1 MSMTDTMTRA
11 GSSQDVDA
19 LGAIILAGTYHGTSA
34 FGAVRPRPLLP
45 VAQRPLIEYVL
56 GWLQENGVAT
66 ATICAN
72 GSTAHLRAHL
82 QDGRAFGVA
91 LAYHEDGIPR
101 GAAGCV
107 KDASRLS
114 AAKTLVV
121 ADGSSIPVADLR
133 GMLAQH
139 RRSGACV
146 TIAVQRQVAQ
156 GGEPVLEPTGLY
168 IFERAILEM
177 VPSTSFQD
185 IKESLI
191 PKLYRAGCS
200 VETYEVEGASPRVLN
215 AQTYLSANY
224 WMIARLASAAR
235 DVAGRCDMLAHP
247 TSWVDPKA
255 TILGPVLLG
264 PDVRIHEGAL
274 VVGPASLGAGTVV
287 EAGAV
292 VTRSV
297 LWEHCHISAQ
307 AIVDQ
312 SVIADYAGVGNGL
325 TVSNALRTT
334 PSPLAVSP
342 RQFAF
347 RRSGIRPRSGA
358 IPKPALS

>member
-1 MSMTDTMTRA
+1 MRGAVPAEELT
-11 GSSQDVDA
+11 A

-34 FGAVRPRPLLP
+34 FGAVRPRALLP

-56 GWLQENGVAT
+56 GWLQDSGVST

-72 GSTAHLRAHL
+72 GSTGHLRAHL
-82 QDGRAFGVA
+82 GDGRAFGVT
-91 LAYHEDGIPR
+91 LGYHEDGIPR

-107 KDASRLS
+107 KDASRLNP
-114 AAKTLVV
+114 AQTLIVT
-121 ADGSSIPVADLR
+121 DSSSIPVADLR
-133 GMLAQH
+133 GLVAQH
-139 RRSGACV
+139 RRTGASV
-146 TIAVQRQVAQ
+146 TIAVQRQASN

-168 IFERAILEM
+168 LFERNVLEM

-191 PKLYRAGCS
+191 PKLYRAGCA
-200 VETYEVEGASPRVLN
+200 VEVFEIEGASPRVLN
-215 AQTYLSANY
+215 AQTYLAANY
-224 WMIARLASAAR
+224 WMIARLAAAAR
-235 DVAGRCDMLAHP
+235 NVAGRCDMLAHP
-247 TSWVDPKA
+247 SAWVDPTA

-274 VVGPASLGAGTVV
+274 VVGPACIGAGTVI

-297 LWEHCHISAQ
+297 LWDHCHVGAQ

-312 SVIADYAGVGNGL
+312 SVIADYAAVGSGM
-325 TVSNALRTT
+325 TVSSALRTT
-334 PSPLAVSP
+334 PSPVTVSP
-342 RQFAF
+342 RQPSTLW
-347 RRSGIRPRSGA
+347 RRGIRPRSGA
-358 IPKPALS
+358 LPKPALS